1 MPLLG
6 RLRVPLDGLG
16 PVLLHALALR
26 KASRK
31 TCQLDQ
37 PGVITCP
44 PIQLVHGLGH
54 DLRMRRVR
62 LLTQPGQFL
71 ALYLRALICGSRPR
85 GALELARVS
94 FALEHGLQTDTR
106 DGRLRLKVDTQIYSE
121 KLPKEKLTPNF
132 RVEILGFDTHIFT
145 TT

>member
-1 MPLLG
+1 
-6 RLRVPLDGLG
+6 
-16 PVLLHALALR
+16 
-26 KASRK
+26 
-31 TCQLDQ
+31 
-37 PGVITCP
+37 
-44 PIQLVHGLGH
+44 
-54 DLRMRRVR
+54 MRRVR